1 MNLRFFSRIANDSDQ
16 NFVKSCNNTLI
27 MLREERYQYILNE
40 VKIRNRVQLI
50 DIAKKLEVSE
60 DTIRRDL
67 NFLDEQGKLKKVH
80 GGAVAN
86 SFHLYTYR
94 EDQIYAHESK
104 LVIASKAISQ
114 LKNGNVVVM
123 SGGTTNLEVARLIP
137 HELKITVFT
146 PSLPIAMQLLAHES
160 VEVIFVGGKLSHDA
174 QISVGGDAIR
184 TLQQIKADLCLMGTG
199 NLDVND
205 GLTEFDWD
213 VVQLKKGMIESAK
226 RVMVL
231 TISEKINSTQRFNVC
246 PIASIHTLITELN
259 PDDALLHEFKE
270 KGLEIL

>member
-1 MNLRFFSRIANDSDQ
+1 
-16 NFVKSCNNTLI
+16 
-27 MLREERYQYILNE
+27 MLREERYQYIINE

-60 DTIRRDL
+60 DTVRRDL

-104 LVIASKAISQ
+104 SVIAAKAIDQ
-114 LKNGNVVVM
+114 LKEGNVVVM
-123 SGGTTNLEVARLIP
+123 SGGTTNLEVARLMP
-137 HELKITVFT
+137 NDLKITVFT
-146 PSLPIAMQLLAHES
+146 PSLPIAMQLLVHEAI
-160 VEVIFVGGKLSHDA
+160 EVIFVGGKLSHEA

-184 TLQQIKADLCLMGTG
+184 TLQQVKADVCFMGTG
-199 NLDVND
+199 NLDVNH

-231 TISEKINSTQRFNVC
+231 TISEKINSAQRFNVC
-246 PIASIHTLITELN
+246 PVTSIHTLITELQS
-259 PDDALLHEFKE
+259 DDKILQEFKE

>member
-1 MNLRFFSRIANDSDQ
+1 
-16 NFVKSCNNTLI
+16 
-27 MLREERYQYILNE
+27 MLREERLQYIISE

-50 DIAKKLEVSE
+50 DIAKQLEVSE
-60 DTIRRDL
+60 DTVRRDL

-104 LVIASKAISQ
+104 LTIAAKAIRQ
-114 LKNGNVVVM
+114 LKAGNVVLM

-137 HELKITVFT
+137 NELPLTIFT
-146 PSLPIAMQLLAHES
+146 PSLPIAMQLLAHELL
-160 VEVIFVGGKLSHDA
+160 EVIFVGGKLSHDA

-184 TLQQIKADLCLMGTG
+184 TLQQVKADVCLMGTG
-199 NLDVND
+199 NLDANH

-213 VVQLKKGMIESAK
+213 VVQLKKAMIESAK

-231 TISEKINSTQRFNVC
+231 TISEKINSAQRFNVC
-246 PIASIHTLITELN
+246 PVTSIHTLITELSA
-259 PDDALLHEFKE
+259 DHQHLHDFKE
-270 KGLEIL
+270 KGLDIL